1 MPQHEILQESDDET
15 RQNNNNALSNYPNA
29 PSDDPNPSQS
39 NFQTTQTSSF
49 SGALP
54 HNLPQS
60 RIPEENQKR
69 APWVNTLFWVIIT
82 LLFWTIIFD
91 GEKLHPNLNQK
102 PTDWSQ
108 ICESS
113 KFRNHPFLSEFFDYC
128 EPDREKAIRQFVF
141 VKKHKCASTSIQYLL
156 HKVAQKHKS
165 VIARPVAASFIGG
178 YPGKFDDRF
187 IASRLKT
194 GKFDSMLYHMRF
206 DRKSV
211 ESVVHEKAVYISS
224 VRNITSHYESL
235 YHYYSA
241 FKIFGQA
248 PKFGHF

>member
-1 MPQHEILQESDDET
+1 MPSNNPHEILQESDDDRPT
-15 RQNNNNALSNYPNA
+15 PTPNSN
-29 PSDDPNPSQS
+29 
-39 NFQTTQTSSF
+39 NFQTTRTSSF

-60 RIPEENQKR
+60 RIPEEETKR
-69 APWVNTLFWVIIT
+69 KPWVNTLFWVIIT

-91 GEKLHPNLNQK
+91 NEKIHPNLNQK

-108 ICESS
+108 ICENS

-156 HKVAQKHKS
+156 HRVAQKHKS

-178 YPGKFDDRF
+178 YPGKFDPRF
-187 IASRLKT
+187 IASKLKT
-194 GKFDSMLYHMRF
+194 GKFDSILYHMRF
-206 DRKSV
+206 DRKNV
-211 ESVVHEKAVYISS
+211 ESVVNKKAVYISS
-224 VRNITSHYESL
+224 VSRGVS
-235 YHYYSA
+235 
-241 FKIFGQA
+241 A
-248 PKFGHF
+248 PKN